1 MRRVDTL
8 AVVSGFLALLL
19 LPSLAPGQTGQGVG
33 IVSTIAGQATI
44 SRASVP
50 QPLPLQFKDSV
61 FDRDRISTAENSTVK
76 VLMGGKALVTVREL
90 SVLTITEELGRSTV
104 DLQSGKIALGVLRQR
119 MRPGESIEV
128 RTHNAVAAVRGTVIV
143 VEVIRASAQAAGDP
157 GALTTNVH
165 VLRGSAV
172 VYPTNVSGSSGTTV
186 GEFQTYS
193 RIGNVLGAIRPLTPA
208 AATQLL
214 SNLRTAP
221 QFGQSSGGAADQ
233 ITSREQTRTLA
244 AFGSATASDLGVG
257 GLLPGGNNPP
267 PAGQQRAPITP
278 PKGPPGPPPPRAP
291 GIGNSP
297 ALPPPVGCVPPN
309 CPKRGN

>member
-1 MRRVDTL
+1 MRRADTL
-8 AVVSGFLALLL
+8 AVASGFLALLL
-19 LPSLAPGQTGQGVG
+19 FPSLAPGQTGQGLGV
-33 IVSTIAGQATI
+33 VSTIAGQATI

-50 QPLPLQFKDSV
+50 RPLPLRFKDSV
-61 FDRDRISTAENSTVK
+61 FDRDRISTAESSTVK

-90 SVLTITEELGRSTV
+90 SVLTITEEVGRSTV
-104 DLQSGKIALGVLRQR
+104 DLQSGKIALGVVRQR

-143 VEVIRASAQAAGDP
+143 VEIIRASAQATGGP

-172 VYPTNVSGSSGTTV
+172 VTPTNVPGSSGITV

-193 RIGNVLGAIRPLTPA
+193 QIGNILGASRPLMPA
-208 AATQLL
+208 AVTQLL
-214 SNLRTAP
+214 SNLQTRP

-233 ITSREQTRTLA
+233 ITSHEQTRTST

-257 GLLPGGNNPP
+257 SLLPGGNNPP
-267 PAGQQRAPITP
+267 SAGQQKAPITP
-278 PKGPPGPPPPRAP
+278 PKGPPTPPPPRAT
-291 GIGNSP
+291 IGGH
-297 ALPPPVGCVPPN
+297 PPPPPPGCTTPN
-309 CPKRGN
+309 CVK